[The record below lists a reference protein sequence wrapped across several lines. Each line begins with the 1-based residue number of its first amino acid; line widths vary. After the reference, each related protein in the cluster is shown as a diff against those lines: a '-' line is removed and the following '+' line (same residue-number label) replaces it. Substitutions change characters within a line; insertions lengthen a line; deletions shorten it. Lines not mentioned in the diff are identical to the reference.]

1 MSKHKVTI
9 NIDDFTVGDFIDF
22 EDVAGL
28 PLQEAMKKAQ
38 AEESLSMKAM
48 LALLWLAERGG
59 GTTIEQ
65 VREYKI
71 SALEIDFVGGD
82 EEDADKADPQ
92 PADVA

>member
-1 MSKHKVTI
+1 MSKHKITI
-9 NIDDFTVGDFIDF
+9 DIDNFTVGDFIDF

-28 PLQEAMKKAQ
+28 PLQDAMKKAQ

-59 GTTIEQ
+59 GTTLEQ

-71 SALEIDFVGGD
+71 SALDIEFVGGD
-82 EEDADKADPQ
+82 QEGTDEADPQ
-92 PADVA
+92 PADDA